1 MPIFSIYILHVPIFP
16 LIILEFQYQF
26 NNDLFIV
33 EFIKVI
39 FVFIDKLILFI

>member
-1 MPIFSIYILHVPIFP
+1 MPIFLIYILHV
-16 LIILEFQYQF
+16 LVSRLTILEFQYQF
-26 NNDLFIV
+26 SNDLFIV